1 MNLVENGAKASK
13 PGDCIEILADSTG
26 FTVTDHGRGIPEKDL
41 ARVTDPFYMGDPSRS
56 KQSGGFGLGLAL
68 VKEIAAA
75 HGGTLELTSR
85 PGQGTVAKI
94 RLPKP

>member
-1 MNLVENGAKASK
+1 
-13 PGDCIEILADSTG
+13 
-26 FTVTDHGRGIPEKDL
+26 
-41 ARVTDPFYMGDPSRS
+41 MGDPSRS

-85 PGQGTVAKI
+85 PGQGTAAKI